1 MKWYEVVTT
10 VVVAILASNGLWGFV
25 ARLIDKF
32 SGKDKLLMG
41 LAYSEIINRAE
52 QYISRGYISTDEY
65 NELNRYLY
73 EPYKKMGGNGTA
85 ARLMEKVEKLP
96 PCKPDKPEKGRTL

>member
-1 MKWYEVVTT
+1 MQWYEIGLT
-10 VVVAILASNGLWGFV
+10 VIGSILASNGLWG
-25 ARLIDKF
+25 LISRILDKR

-65 NELNRYLY
+65 HELHHYLY
-73 EPYKKMGGNGTA
+73 EPYKRMGGNGTA
-85 ARLMEKVEKLP
+85 MRLMEKVEKLP
-96 PCKPDKPEKGRTL
+96 PNAPKGGDES